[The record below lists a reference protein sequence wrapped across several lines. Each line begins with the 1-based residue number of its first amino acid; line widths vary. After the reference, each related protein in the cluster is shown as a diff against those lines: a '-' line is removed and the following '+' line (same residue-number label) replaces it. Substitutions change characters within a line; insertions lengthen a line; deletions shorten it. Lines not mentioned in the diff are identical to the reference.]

1 MYKFTKDCMTGIE
14 SIDKE
19 HEQLFKIINEAQALL
34 EEQVQIDG
42 VDYYV
47 GFTKEYVKVAVR
59 SEKDLS
65 NCMVRGRIEGAL
77 NENVYLMTA
86 YS

>member
-1 MYKFTKDCMTGIE
+1 M
-14 SIDKE
+14 SKE
-19 HEQLFKIINEAQALL
+19 FRDAHIGKEDEALL

-59 SEKDLS
+59 SEKTFKLHGSRQDR
-65 NCMVRGRIEGAL
+65 RGIE
-77 NENVYLMTA
+77 
-86 YS
+86 